1 MGIAKTCEKDLR
13 ESQRLGR
20 QGFETEQGEERW
32 DVRWRCRVTDDVL
45 LQTRLTA
52 IAAGDET
59 ALKALYDETG
69 AKLFGLVLR
78 IVRSREAAEDV
89 LQDVYLRIWQKAET
103 YAPAAGRPITW
114 MCAIARNRAI
124 DVVRARKETPLAD
137 LVDGEDWMNQ
147 VPDPHDGES
156 DVLDRGA
163 LALCLGRFDA
173 VHRQCL
179 VLAYCE
185 GFSREELAAR
195 FDRPVNTIKTWLH
208 RGLASLRSCLDAN
221 A

>member
-1 MGIAKTCEKDLR
+1 MP
-13 ESQRLGR
+13 
-20 QGFETEQGEERW
+20 
-32 DVRWRCRVTDDVL
+32 DDDL
-45 LQTRLTA
+45 LQARLTA
-52 IAAGDET
+52 IAGGDQA

-78 IVRSREAAEDV
+78 ILRNREAAEDV
-89 LQDVYLRIWQKAET
+89 LQDVYLRIWQNAGAYVPT
-103 YAPAAGRPITW
+103 AGRPITW

-124 DVVRARKETPLAD
+124 DVVRARKETTLTD
-137 LVDGEDWMNQ
+137 LVEGEDWMNQ

-156 DVLDRGA
+156 DILDRGA
-163 LALCLGRFDA
+163 LALCLGRVDA
-173 VHRQCL
+173 MHRQCL

-195 FDRPVNTIKTWLH
+195 FERPVNTIKTWLH
-208 RGLASLRSCLDAN
+208 RGLANLRACLDAN